1 MILIYVLTHVIGS
14 FTGSQD
20 NKVAVTRPVR
30 AREGTLMMG
39 TMTCT
44 VNLGHPYRALVSDR
58 NIYKPVFSYLIHF
71 SFWKCANIEHFI
83 V

>member
-1 MILIYVLTHVIGS
+1 MLLIYVLTHVIGS

-20 NKVAVTRPVR
+20 NKVAVTRPVK

-58 NIYKPVFSYLIHF
+58 NIYKP
-71 SFWKCANIEHFI
+71 
-83 V
+83 